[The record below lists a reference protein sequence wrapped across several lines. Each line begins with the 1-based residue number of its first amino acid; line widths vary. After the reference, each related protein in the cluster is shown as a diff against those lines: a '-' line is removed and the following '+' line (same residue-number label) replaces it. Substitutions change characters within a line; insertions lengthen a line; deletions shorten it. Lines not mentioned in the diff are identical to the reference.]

1 MSSISCST
9 CLECFFP
16 SSDVSTTPCG
26 HLFHTK
32 CIKRWFQANDT
43 NNCPH
48 CRTDVKSNEIRKVY
62 FSAAEPGDEK
72 EENDSAQKLLE
83 TIFDI
88 ACSGTNSPGEIVKML
103 KKNVCFQCKRPAKKS
118 EKCRTLQKVYHCE
131 CQPYFVIKNPHTN
144 MVLSVESN
152 PNRR

>member
-1 MSSISCST
+1 MIEKMQKQTPQISAYFAYFAPT
-9 CLECFFP
+9 LPTMHF
-16 SSDVSTTPCG
+16 THTPMWTF
-26 HLFHTK
+26 FHTK
-32 CIKRWFQANDT
+32 CIKTWFQA
-43 NNCPH
+43 
-48 CRTDVKSNEIRKVY
+48 KVY

-83 TIFDI
+83 TIYDI

-103 KKNVCFQCKRPAKKS
+103 MKNVCFQCKRPAKKS

-131 CQPYFVIKNPHTN
+131 CQPYFVIKNPHSK